1 MFIFMNNVTTMK
13 TNSKV
18 NSRTEADRIK
28 ALKNQE
34 ILDTPPDGSFDRLT
48 KLAAKLLDMPIAII
62 SLVDTDRIWFKSK
75 YGLEVQ
81 EIGRDPGLCSSAILA
96 DDLYLVQDAKNDIRT
111 LANPMVAGSFGLG
124 FYAAVPLKTKD
135 GYNLGTLCV
144 IDKKPRTLKKKE
156 KELLKNIAD
165 LVIDQMDLRMDARK
179 AIQHHHKII
188 NITAHD
194 LKNPL
199 SIMPLLADM
208 ILMNKENPKAIE
220 DIGLQIKDAGKRMNR
235 IINELLS
242 SASADGGKIQLR
254 LKSLELTDVV
264 KGVVESNM
272 ILARNKGQELIFHV
286 VNECTLFADHQR
298 LTEILDNI
306 INNAIKYSPFEKKIY
321 VSIKSRANSAVVEVK
336 DEGPG
341 LTMDDKK
348 NLFRKFTSLS
358 AQPTG
363 NEIST
368 GLGLSIV
375 KDLVM
380 AHKGSITATS
390 EGAGKGT
397 TFILELPLSEG

>member
-1 MFIFMNNVTTMK
+1 MNNVTTMK

-18 NSRTEADRIK
+18 NSRTEEDRIK

-124 FYAAVPLKTKD
+124 FYAGVPLKTKD

-321 VSIKSRANSAVVEVK
+321 VSIKSRANSALVEVK

>member
-1 MFIFMNNVTTMK
+1 MNNVTTMK